1 MNTLDELDTDKDTEQ
16 ILLDLLGV
24 FSNLMNTEYSDYD
37 GTIKNVEFYI
47 QDGNELLPLWYV
59 RRQVIRY
66 HDGDT
71 LHVVFRP
78 NKKKKRLKPNYLRTA
93 IQQTPMLERGFKRK

>member
-1 MNTLDELDTDKDTEQ
+1 MNTLEELDIDKDTEQ

-24 FSNLMNTEYSDYD
+24 YGNITNNEYSDYD
-37 GTIKNVEFYI
+37 GEIRSVEFFI
-47 QDGNELLPLWYV
+47 QDGSELIPLWYI

-66 HDGDT
+66 PDGDK

-78 NKKKKRLKPNYLRTA
+78 NLKKKRIKPAYLRTA
-93 IQQTPMLERGFKRK
+93 PERPPIKERGFKHD